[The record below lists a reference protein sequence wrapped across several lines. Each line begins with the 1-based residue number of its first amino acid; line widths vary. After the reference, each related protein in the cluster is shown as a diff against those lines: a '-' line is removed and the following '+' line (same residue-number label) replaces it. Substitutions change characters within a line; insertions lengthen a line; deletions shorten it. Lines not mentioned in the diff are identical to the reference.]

1 MWEMVRYTAIGDK
14 YLIPTLGSSGLFSPV
29 IVKTFIYFFSSNPIN
44 YPLSA
49 SWGEGMKKR
58 SRFALGFS
66 SV

>member
-1 MWEMVRYTAIGDK
+1 MWEMVRYTASGDK

-29 IVKTFIYFFSSNPIN
+29 IVKTFFFFPSNPIN
-44 YPLSA
+44 YLLSA

-58 SRFALGFS
+58 SRFALGFF